1 MNFFLYARKSTDE
14 DDRQMLSIESQLD
27 ELRELARKEGVLI
40 VREFVESMSAKS
52 PGRPVFDNMVKGIER
67 GHAEGIIS
75 WHPDRL
81 ARNAVDGGRIVH
93 LLSVGQLKTLKF
105 PTFWFENT
113 PQGKFMLNIAFGQ
126 SQYYV
131 ENLTENVW
139 RGIRQKLRRGEYP
152 SRAPVGYLNET
163 ISHTVIVDEAKAPF
177 VRRLFEFYATDKY
190 SASDLCELAK
200 DWGLTSIN
208 GMAIRPNRMSTLL
221 TDPFYVGM
229 FRYRAETY
237 EGAHAAIV
245 PNSLFEQ
252 VQRIHKRRAGP
263 ERERRSD
270 GYPFLGLF
278 GCGVCGGAITAES
291 QKGHTYYR
299 CTKKMGRPCH
309 LKCIREEPF
318 ADALKH
324 KTRAV
329 SLPDDGAAAVTAIFD
344 QWATDERTESAAA
357 LSREQTRLTDL
368 EARLNR
374 LLDVYLEGSLTRDEY
389 AARKE
394 QMLRDK
400 ADAKEKIGHIQ
411 TRGAIWLEPSR
422 AFVER
427 ANMAEKLSF
436 SDDLAGIRDFL
447 KIAGSNLKLQPP
459 ENAAESRTEDAR
471 AWPEESEAEPTEG
484 RSSPRRGVPHMRDTR
499 ADFSRPEAEAL
510 SRPVHKSLP
519 LNAPGNQ
526 SRPSVSVAA
535 SGKSSAA
542 LESSRLS
549 PVGIAGHRPPLKL
562 LGKAVPQIVV
572 EFAEPWKSV
581 AEIAPSREWSRLAVA
596 IRTHFDA
603 EYAKRRGN

>member
-1 MNFFLYARKSTDE
+1 M
-14 DDRQMLSIESQLD
+14 
-27 ELRELARKEGVLI
+27 
-40 VREFVESMSAKS
+40 
-52 PGRPVFDNMVKGIER
+52 
-67 GHAEGIIS
+67 
-75 WHPDRL
+75 
-81 ARNAVDGGRIVH
+81 
-93 LLSVGQLKTLKF
+93 
-105 PTFWFENT
+105 
-113 PQGKFMLNIAFGQ
+113 
-126 SQYYV
+126 

-152 SRAPVGYLNET
+152 NRAPVGYLNET
-163 ISHTVIVDEAKAPF
+163 KSHTVIVDEAKAPF

-263 ERERRSD
+263 EHERRCD
-270 GYPFLGLF
+270 NYPFLGLF

-318 ADALKH
+318 ADALKF

-329 SLPDDGAAAVTAIFD
+329 SLPDDGAAAVTSIFD
-344 QWATDERTESAAA
+344 QWATDERTEAAAA
-357 LSREQTRLTDL
+357 LNREQTRLADL
-368 EARLNR
+368 ETRLNR

-400 ADAKEKIGHIQ
+400 ADAKEKIGQIQ

-422 AFVER
+422 EFVKR
-427 ANMAEKLSF
+427 ANIAEILSF

-459 ENAAESRTEDAR
+459 ESTPESGKEDAR

-484 RSSPRRGVPHMRDTR
+484 RSSPRRGGFATH
-499 ADFSRPEAEAL
+499 ADFSRPEDEAL

-519 LNAPGNQ
+519 LNAAGNP

-535 SGKSSAA
+535 SGKSSAS

-549 PVGIAGHRPPLKL
+549 PVGIAGHCPPLKL

-581 AEIAPSREWSRLAVA
+581 AEIAPSREWS
-596 IRTHFDA
+596 
-603 EYAKRRGN
+603 G

>member
-1 MNFFLYARKSTDE
+1 MADW
-14 DDRQMLSIESQLD
+14 
-27 ELRELARKEGVLI
+27 
-40 VREFVESMSAKS
+40 
-52 PGRPVFDNMVKGIER
+52 P
-67 GHAEGIIS
+67 
-75 WHPDRL
+75 
-81 ARNAVDGGRIVH
+81 
-93 LLSVGQLKTLKF
+93 
-105 PTFWFENT
+105 EN
-113 PQGKFMLNIAFGQ
+113 MLNIAFGQ

-131 ENLTENVW
+131 DNLTENVW

-163 ISHTVIVDEAKAPF
+163 KTHTVIVDETKAPL
-177 VRRLFEFYATDKY
+177 VRKLFEAYATDSH
-190 SASDLCELAK
+190 SASELCELAK
-200 DWGLTSIN
+200 QWGLTSIN
-208 GMAIRPNRMSTLL
+208 GQTIRPNRMSSLL

-229 FRYRAETY
+229 FRYCGETY
-237 EGAHAAIV
+237 EGTHAAIV

-252 VQRIHKRRAGP
+252 AQRIHKRRAGP

-357 LSREQTRLTDL
+357 LNREQTRLADL

-400 ADAKEKIGHIQ
+400 ADAKEKIGQIQ

-422 AFVER
+422 EFVER

-447 KIAGSNLKLQPP
+447 KIAGSNLKLTPP
-459 ENAAESRTEDAR
+459 ETARKAEEKMR
-471 AWPEESEAEPTEG
+471 ALV
-484 RSSPRRGVPHMRDTR
+484 RKNR
-499 ADFSRPEAEAL
+499 
-510 SRPVHKSLP
+510 K
-519 LNAPGNQ
+519 Q
-526 SRPSVSVAA
+526 SRPKGGRVLGAAA
-535 SGKSSAA
+535 SPHAPTFRGRRPKPCRVPFTSPCLSTPPEISRVRPSASPRPA
-542 LESSRLS
+542 NRPPRWNPRACRRSGS
-549 PVGIAGHRPPLKL
+549 PV
-562 LGKAVPQIVV
+562 IV
-572 EFAEPWKSV
+572 
-581 AEIAPSREWSRLAVA
+581 
-596 IRTHFDA
+596 
-603 EYAKRRGN
+603 RR

>member
-27 ELRELARKEGVLI
+27 ELRELARKEGVRI

-52 PGRPVFDNMVKGIER
+52 PGRPVFDNMIKEIER

-93 LLSVGQLKTLKF
+93 LLSVGQLKGLKF

-163 ISHTVIVDEAKAPF
+163 KTHTVIVDEAKAPL
-177 VRRLFEFYATDKY
+177 VRRLFESYATDKY

-263 ERERRSD
+263 EHERRSD
-270 GYPFLGLF
+270 NYPFLGLF

-318 ADALKH
+318 ADALKL

-344 QWATDERTESAAA
+344 QWATDEQTESAAA
-357 LSREQTRLTDL
+357 LNREQTRLADL

-400 ADAKEKIGHIQ
+400 ADAKEKIGQIQ

-422 AFVER
+422 EFVKR
-427 ANMAEKLSF
+427 ANMAEILSF

-459 ENAAESRTEDAR
+459 ESTPGSREEDAR

-484 RSSPRRGVPHMRDTR
+484 RSSPRRGGFATR

-519 LNAPGNQ
+519 LNAAGNP

-535 SGKSSAA
+535 FGKSSAS

-603 EYAKRRGN
+603 EYAKRRGK

>member
-1 MNFFLYARKSTDE
+1 
-14 DDRQMLSIESQLD
+14 
-27 ELRELARKEGVLI
+27 
-40 VREFVESMSAKS
+40 
-52 PGRPVFDNMVKGIER
+52 
-67 GHAEGIIS
+67 
-75 WHPDRL
+75 
-81 ARNAVDGGRIVH
+81 
-93 LLSVGQLKTLKF
+93 
-105 PTFWFENT
+105 
-113 PQGKFMLNIAFGQ
+113 
-126 SQYYV
+126 
-131 ENLTENVW
+131 
-139 RGIRQKLRRGEYP
+139 
-152 SRAPVGYLNET
+152 
-163 ISHTVIVDEAKAPF
+163 
-177 VRRLFEFYATDKY
+177 
-190 SASDLCELAK
+190 
-200 DWGLTSIN
+200 
-208 GMAIRPNRMSTLL
+208 
-221 TDPFYVGM
+221 
-229 FRYRAETY
+229 
-237 EGAHAAIV
+237 
-245 PNSLFEQ
+245 
-252 VQRIHKRRAGP
+252 
-263 ERERRSD
+263 
-270 GYPFLGLF
+270 
-278 GCGVCGGAITAES
+278 
-291 QKGHTYYR
+291 
-299 CTKKMGRPCH
+299 MGRPCH

-318 ADALKH
+318 ADALKL

-357 LSREQTRLTDL
+357 LNREQTRLADL

-389 AARKE
+389 TARKE

-400 ADAKEKIGHIQ
+400 ADAKEKIGQIQ

-422 AFVER
+422 AFVKR

-459 ENAAESRTEDAR
+459 EKYAESRKEDAR

-484 RSSPRRGVPHMRDTR
+484 RSSPRRGGFATR

-519 LNAPGNQ
+519 LNAAGNP

-535 SGKSSAA
+535 SGKSSAS

-581 AEIAPSREWSRLAVA
+581 AEIAPSREWS
-596 IRTHFDA
+596 
-603 EYAKRRGN
+603 G